1 MCALGHTRRQ
11 VTVSSHRQASD
22 LMPVLPKECKRA
34 RWKTLRRLETRESW
48 AEGSKLVHPGLLSLI
63 SPALHSV
70 YSLSRSSP
78 PVLLLPRRSVGFLI
92 PCFLRAPVSLRS
104 ASSAIGTSSCPLDG
118 YVALGVPARDRSG
131 VAARRRPE
139 RSQAR
144 AICRVI
150 WV

>member
-1 MCALGHTRRQ
+1 VR
-11 VTVSSHRQASD
+11 VI
-22 LMPVLPKECKRA
+22 
-34 RWKTLRRLETRESW
+34 
-48 AEGSKLVHPGLLSLI
+48 VHPGLLSLI

-118 YVALGVPARDRSG
+118 YAAPGVPATRPFRRSCSTAPG
-131 VAARRRPE
+131 TLSGASYLSSDLGAT
-139 RSQAR
+139 R
-144 AICRVI
+144 ASVLTCR
-150 WV
+150 